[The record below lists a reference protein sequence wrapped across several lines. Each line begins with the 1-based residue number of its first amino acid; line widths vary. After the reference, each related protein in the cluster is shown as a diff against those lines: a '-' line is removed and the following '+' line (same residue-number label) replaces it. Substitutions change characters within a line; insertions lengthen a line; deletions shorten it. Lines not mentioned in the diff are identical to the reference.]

1 MVVSVAREVRPTW
14 GRRLG
19 IADVVVLGLVAMLG
33 SGVFIV
39 FAPAGAAAGG
49 WLPLSVLLAAVVAT
63 TCVLSTAELVLA
75 RRDQGETFSAGYTAG
90 YLAARERLHPA
101 AGRLAGVALLTGGIA
116 SAAAAAG
123 VFGAYVLGTGR
134 FVTAIIVIVIAAGLN
149 IAGVRT
155 TARACWLLAGGTVA
169 VLLVVVVVGLLGPG
183 GAESASASATAGE
196 AARGVAVPV
205 VQPSQGVLGVLS
217 AAGLVF
223 FAFVGFANVTTHRE
237 EVRNPARTLRRAIP
251 IALGVCTLV
260 YLAVAGALLVGLGAD
275 RLGTEHAPLVAL
287 VDTGQAPAL
296 GVLVRIGAA
305 VAAGSTLLAVLIG
318 VSRTASQMARRD
330 DLPRAFAKVCGSGA
344 PWRSDVLG
352 AALAA
357 LVAVLAGPVASIAL
371 SACAMLIHYA
381 LVHAATLRTP
391 GRRYPGWVPVVGLV
405 LCLGLAALLPVTS
418 VLITLGVLVVG
429 WGLTELSALRARRR
443 PPADTEEPPGRQAA

>member
-1 MVVSVAREVRPTW
+1 MVVSVATTW

-39 FAPAGAAAGG
+39 FAPAGAAAGP
-49 WLPLSVLLAAVVAT
+49 WLLLSVLLAAVVAT

-75 RRDQGETFSAGYTAG
+75 RRDRGETFSAGYTAG
-90 YLAARERLHPA
+90 YLAARDRLHPA

-134 FVTAIIVIVIAAGLN
+134 FATAIIVIVIAAALN

-183 GAESASASATAGE
+183 GAASASATAME

-205 VQPSQGVLGVLS
+205 VQPSQGWLGVLS

-237 EVRNPARTLRRAIP
+237 EVRSPARTLRRAIP

-260 YLAVAGALLVGLGAD
+260 YLAVAGALLVGLGSD
-275 RLGTEHAPLVAL
+275 RLRTEHAPLVAL

-318 VSRTASQMARRD
+318 VSRTASTMSRYD
-330 DLPRAFAKVCGSGA
+330 DVPRPFGKVCGSGA

-357 LVAVLAGPVASIAL
+357 LTAVLAGPVASIAL

-381 LVHAATLRTP
+381 LVHLATLRTP
-391 GRRYPGWVPVVGLV
+391 GRRYPGWVPAVGLV
-405 LCLGLAALLPVTS
+405 LCVGLAALLPVTS
-418 VLITLGVLVVG
+418 VLITLGVLAVG
-429 WGLTELSALRARRR
+429 WGLTELSAWRARRR
-443 PPADTEEPPGRQAA
+443 PVEESEEPPDQQAA

>member
-1 MVVSVAREVRPTW
+1 MVVHVATTL

-33 SGVFIV
+33 SGVFVV
-39 FAPAGAAAGG
+39 FAPAGAAAGP
-49 WLPLSVLLAAVVAT
+49 WLPLSVLLAAVVAGV
-63 TCVLSTAELVLA
+63 CVLSTAELVLA
-75 RRDQGETFSAGYTAG
+75 RRDPGERFTAGYTAG
-90 YLAARERLHPA
+90 YLGARERLHPA
-101 AGRLAGVALLTGGIA
+101 VGRLAGVALLFGGIG

-134 FVTAIIVIVIAAGLN
+134 LVTGIVVIVIAAALN
-149 IAGVRT
+149 IFGVRT
-155 TARACWLLAGGTVA
+155 TARACWLLACGTVA
-169 VLLVVVVVGLLGPG
+169 VLVVVVVVGLLGPG
-183 GAESASASATAGE
+183 AGASASASATAGE
-196 AARGVAVPV
+196 LARGVAVPSV
-205 VQPSQGVLGVLS
+205 APSQGVLGVLA

-223 FAFVGFANVTTHRE
+223 FAFVGFANVATHRE
-237 EVRNPARTLRRAIP
+237 EVRTPSRTLRRAIP
-251 IALGVCTLV
+251 IALGICTLI

-305 VAAGSTLLAVLIG
+305 VAAGSTLLAVLLGI
-318 VSRTASQMARRD
+318 SRTASAMSERD
-330 DLPRAFAKVCGSGA
+330 DLPRSFGRLCGSGA

-352 AALAA
+352 AGLAV

-381 LVHAATLRTP
+381 LVHLATLRLP
-391 GRRYPGWVPVVGLV
+391 GRRVPIWVPAVGLV
-405 LCLGLAALLPVTS
+405 LCLGLAALLPLTS
-418 VLITLGVLVVG
+418 VLITLGVLAVG
-429 WGLTELSALRARRR
+429 WGLSELAALRARRR
-443 PPADTEEPPGRQAA
+443 PVADSAEPPGEQAA

>member
-1 MVVSVAREVRPTW
+1 MATTL

-33 SGVFIV
+33 SGVFVV
-39 FAPAGAAAGG
+39 FAPAGAAAGP
-49 WLPLSVLLAAVVAT
+49 WLPLSVLLAAVVAAI
-63 TCVLSTAELVLA
+63 CVLSTAELVLA
-75 RRDQGETFSAGYTAG
+75 RRDPDERFTAGYTAG
-90 YLAARERLHPA
+90 YLGARERVHPA
-101 AGRLAGVALLTGGIA
+101 VGRLAGIALLFGGIG

-134 FVTAIIVIVIAAGLN
+134 LVTGIVVIVIAAAVN
-149 IAGVRT
+149 IVGVRT
-155 TARACWLLAGGTVA
+155 TARACWLLAGGTLA
-169 VLLVVVVVGLLGPG
+169 VLVVVVVVGLLGPG
-183 GAESASASATAGE
+183 AGETASASATAGE
-196 AARGVAVPV
+196 AARGVAVPSV
-205 VQPSQGVLGVLS
+205 ATSQGVLGVLA

-237 EVRNPARTLRRAIP
+237 EVRTPSRTLRRAIP
-251 IALGVCTLV
+251 IALGICTLI
-260 YLAVAGALLVGLGAD
+260 YLAVAGALLVGLGPD

-318 VSRTASQMARRD
+318 ISSTASAMAERD
-330 DLPRAFAKVCGSGA
+330 DLPRSFAKVCGTGA

-352 AALAA
+352 AALAIV
-357 LVAVLAGPVASIAL
+357 VAVLAGPVASIAL

-381 LVHAATLRTP
+381 LVHVAVLRLP
-391 GRRYPGWVPVVGLV
+391 SRRVPAWLPAIGLV
-405 LCLGLAALLPVTS
+405 LCLGLAALLPLTS
-418 VLITLGVLVVG
+418 VLITVGVLVVG
-429 WGLTELSALRARRR
+429 WGLSGIAALRARRR
-443 PPADTEEPPGRQAA
+443 PVVESEEPPDEQAA